1 MPSIDLIPPQG
12 WDVHLPTRFD
22 SSGISAL
29 TPVHFAQR
37 PALPGYGLP
46 YRATAPASSTFRS
59 CDRPISPQS
68 AEDASHQS
76 LQPTYYQRAPD
87 DSTMFLSRQF
97 TLSSTAALFPAPV
110 TTPKRRSVHT
120 VPLRCSLTAETA
132 CSPQVP
138 VRLTPYESAAASTYI
153 APRGCA

>member
-1 MPSIDLIPPQG
+1 MPSIDLIPSQG

-29 TPVHFAQR
+29 TPFHFVQR

-46 YRATAPASSTFRS
+46 YAVTAPANSTFRS
-59 CDRPISPQS
+59 CNRPISSQS

-76 LQPTYYQRAPD
+76 LQPTYCQRAPD

-97 TLSSTAALFPAPV
+97 TLSSAAALFLAPA
-110 TTPKRRSVHT
+110 TTPKRCFGHM
-120 VPLRCSLTAETA
+120 VPLWCSLTAETA
-132 CSPQVP
+132 RSPQVP

-153 APRGCA
+153 APKDCA